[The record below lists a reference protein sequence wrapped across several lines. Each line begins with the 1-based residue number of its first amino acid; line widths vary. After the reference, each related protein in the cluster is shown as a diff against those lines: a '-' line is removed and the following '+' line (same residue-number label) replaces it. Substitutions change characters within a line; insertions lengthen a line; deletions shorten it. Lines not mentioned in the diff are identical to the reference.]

1 MTSSVGVP
9 RIPALCDCIS
19 EPHHFRSLFLSW
31 FNLYSTYHE
40 WCLNCMLMSWSA
52 LVQVLHLPGGIWGW
66 RSDQN
71 TSMPAWIS
79 QGMRWQVAERSSQV
93 RLPLYLSSNLHET
106 SNNFMCSMTSIGCLF
121 HIFIYLACFWQEIF
135 IRSCLLRELSLS
147 PFCISVLSDSPLSLC
162 DLSCD
167 AECALYAV
175 EMCAMLSHLN
185 QVLKQQCKIIRHLW
199 IIVHFLKLLSVG
211 F

>member
-1 MTSSVGVP
+1 
-9 RIPALCDCIS
+9 
-19 EPHHFRSLFLSW
+19 
-31 FNLYSTYHE
+31 
-40 WCLNCMLMSWSA
+40 MLMSWSA
-52 LVQVLHLPGGIWGW
+52 LVQVLHLPGRIWGW

-79 QGMRWQVAERSSQV
+79 QGMCWQVAERSSQV
-93 RLPLYLSSNLHET
+93 RFPLHMSSNFQET
-106 SNNFMCSMTSIGCLF
+106 LNNFMCSMTFIGCLF
-121 HIFIYLACFWQEIF
+121 HNFIHLACFWQEIF
-135 IRSCLLRELSLS
+135 IRSCLLCELSLS
-147 PFCISVLSDSPLSLC
+147 SFCIGVLSDCPLSLC

-175 EMCAMLSHLN
+175 EMCVMLSHLN

-199 IIVHFLKLLSVG
+199 IIFHFLKLLSVV